1 MEQVAFEVVQVHKIT
16 DTDRQGYYVLDITLS
31 INGETERVENYLS
44 APDDPHGANPVIR
57 VWMNQNPDFPVHPYV
72 PPEAADP
79 REAMPLLTARQF
91 RLGLVNAGL
100 TPSQVTAAIEAMPAG
115 TAKEKAK
122 IEWEYATTFKR
133 THPLIGTIAAAM
145 GLAPDNVDSM
155 WMASVNL

>member
-1 MEQVAFEVVQVHKIT
+1 MEQVFEVVQVHKIT
-16 DTDRQGYYVLDITLS
+16 DTDRQGHYELDIS
-31 INGETERVENYLS
+31 ISNNGKVERFESYLS
-44 APDDPHGANPVIR
+44 APDDPYGANPVIR

-79 REAMPLLTARQF
+79 RDGMPLLTARQF

-100 TPSQVTAAIEAMPAG
+100 TPSQVTAAIEAMPEG
-115 TAKEKAK
+115 MAKEKAK

-145 GLAPDNVDSM
+145 GLAEDHVDSM
-155 WMASVNL
+155 WMSSVNL